1 MHLNPEKRPNQL
13 RAGQRK
19 SVANLVRELLD
30 GYHTQFESR
39 NIMLD
44 VDFDPIES
52 AFDDSL
58 IRAAT
63 ISLLE
68 NAIDSMPDGGE
79 LSVTLID
86 GNHQW
91 ELEVADTMGMAFN
104 SFEQGSKTG
113 SNEPPEVI
121 PFPETDRLR
130 TAHRAALAHGGQIQ
144 TWNCPQG
151 GTAQVLVV
159 PKPPE
164 QINRA
169 TSTDSES
176 A

>member
-13 RAGQRK
+13 RSGQQN
-19 SVANLVRELLD
+19 SVANFVRDLLND
-30 GYHTQFESR
+30 YHTQFESR
-39 NIMLD
+39 NIKLD

-68 NAIDSMPDGGE
+68 NAIDSMPTGGE

-91 ELEVADTMGMAFN
+91 ELEIADTLGMAFN
-104 SFEQGSKTG
+104 PFEREPKTD
-113 SNEPPEVI
+113 SNEPREII

-130 TAHRAALAHGGQIQ
+130 AAHRAALAHGGQIQ

-159 PKPPE
+159 PKPPG
-164 QINRA
+164 QINRT
-169 TSTDSES
+169 TSTDPES